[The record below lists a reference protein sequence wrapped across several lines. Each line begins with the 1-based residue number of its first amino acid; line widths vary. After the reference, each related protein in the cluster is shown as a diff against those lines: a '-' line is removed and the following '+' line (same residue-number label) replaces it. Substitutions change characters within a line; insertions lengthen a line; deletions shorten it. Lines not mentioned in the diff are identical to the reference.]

1 MNWLVYVATF
11 FISWWFFLFMVLP
24 FGLKTQDEEDDVTLG
39 TVASAPRGPHM
50 LRAVLW
56 TTLITLLFVAA
67 MYWLFEV
74 YGFAFDDLPRIVP
87 D

>member
-1 MNWLVYVATF
+1 
-11 FISWWFFLFMVLP
+11 
-24 FGLKTQDEEDDVTLG
+24 
-39 TVASAPRGPHM
+39 M